1 MNLLKIFSKLI
12 KLVETSL
19 VSEAISL
26 SGIIVVDD
34 DRLNQGKSLKTNL
47 TLTLY
52 NRMSGFNRGGA
63 MRGLGGGLLLSCQ
76 NL

>member
-1 MNLLKIFSKLI
+1 MKNCRVVQLYASNFYFKPLNSKKFAELGQVMNLLKIFSKLI

-34 DRLNQGKSLKTNL
+34 DRLNQGKSLKTN
-47 TLTLY
+47 
-52 NRMSGFNRGGA
+52 
-63 MRGLGGGLLLSCQ
+63 
-76 NL
+76 